1 MLDLEARVACERLL
15 VTSRRSCVWTS
26 QQCHRQYGASNFAI
40 TCLVT
45 SSLSIDSESS
55 NIRGIMRIENR
66 NDPLITAELWFALHC
81 DESVLLSFACQVRI
95 DSQFDRQRE

>member
-1 MLDLEARVACERLL
+1 
-15 VTSRRSCVWTS
+15 
-26 QQCHRQYGASNFAI
+26 
-40 TCLVT
+40 
-45 SSLSIDSESS
+45 
-55 NIRGIMRIENR
+55 MRIENR